1 MSSIASFFQS
11 KKDNKEKI
19 ACLTAYDFP
28 FAKILD
34 DAGIDLILVG
44 DSLGNVV
51 LGYENTHP
59 VEIDEMVHHTK
70 AVKRGVSKA
79 YLASDM
85 PKKSFSFID
94 NEIIKDASLLIEAGA
109 QAVKI
114 EGDIHLKIIR
124 ELVKF
129 GIPVMGHIG
138 YTPQLINKP
147 AVQGKDESS
156 ANLLLESA
164 KKLEDA
170 GVFSIV
176 LELVEKEVS
185 KKITQVLKI
194 PTIGIGSGPFCDGQI
209 LVLHD
214 MIGLTS
220 GKTPNFVKKYAD
232 VGSRVRE
239 AAKQYVDDVRSSC
252 TY

>member
-11 KKDNKEKI
+11 KKNNHEKI

-34 DAGIDLILVG
+34 ESGIDLILVG

-70 AVKRGVSKA
+70 AVKRGISKA

-85 PKKSFSFID
+85 PKKSFSFTD
-94 NEIIKDASLLIEAGA
+94 NEVIKDASILIEAGA

-114 EGDIHLKIIR
+114 EGDIHLNIIK
-124 ELVKF
+124 ELVKLE
-129 GIPVMGHIG
+129 IPVMGHIG
-138 YTPQLINKP
+138 YTPQLITKP
-147 AVQGKDESS
+147 ALQGKDENS
-156 ANLLLESA
+156 AKSLLESA

-176 LELVEKEVS
+176 LELVEKES
-185 KKITQVLKI
+185 AKKITQDLKI

-220 GKTPNFVKKYAD
+220 GRVPNFVKKYAD
-232 VGSRVRE
+232 VGNRVKLGVTAFATEVRE
-239 AAKQYVDDVRSSC
+239 GKYP
-252 TY
+252 

>member
-1 MSSIASFFQS
+1 MSNIASFLKS
-11 KKDNKEKI
+11 KKNNLEKI
-19 ACLTAYDFP
+19 VCLTAYDFP

-34 DAGIDLILVG
+34 ESGIDLILVG

-59 VEIDEMVHHTK
+59 VEIEEMVHHTK
-70 AVKRGVSKA
+70 AVKKGINKS

-85 PKKSFSFID
+85 PKKSFLFTD
-94 NEIIKDASLLIEAGA
+94 NEVIKDASILIGAGA

-114 EGDIHLKIIR
+114 EGDIHLKIIND
-124 ELVKF
+124 LVKL

-147 AVQGKDESS
+147 AVQGKDENS
-156 ANLLLESA
+156 AKSLLESA
-164 KKLEDA
+164 KKLEDV

-176 LELVEKEVS
+176 LELVEKEAA
-185 KKITQVLKI
+185 KKITQALKI

-209 LVLHD
+209 LVLYD

-220 GKTPNFVKKYAD
+220 GKIPNFVKKYAD
-232 VGSRVRE
+232 VGSEIRKAVKE
-239 AAKQYVDDVRSSC
+239 FVNDVTASS